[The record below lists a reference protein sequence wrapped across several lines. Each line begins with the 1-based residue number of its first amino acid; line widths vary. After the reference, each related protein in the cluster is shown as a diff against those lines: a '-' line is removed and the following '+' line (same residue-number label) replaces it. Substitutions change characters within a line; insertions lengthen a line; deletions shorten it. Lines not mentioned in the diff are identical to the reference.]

1 MNKLTIGIIS
11 AVTAFNLSV
20 LAKALADEKP
30 HLTLQTSFDRDGN
43 PKGQLSGANF
53 PSNLSIPLQS
63 SNDLQNWQS
72 HTYAKT
78 DKNGDIMPLTINYD
92 ENKTGFI
99 RGSSIDPVVREYQ
112 MGFTT
117 WPYEATLD
125 AINNNGLF
133 ISQNSDIIS
142 YHFQGGIPYIH
153 ADRPTP
159 KTLLEYPDFVQNHV
173 NLQIRS
179 TNPRKTY
186 LAVDPINSLRNGI
199 ALNWNENGMMQPR
212 TDKWENIRFND
223 LEFIN
228 AYLNFARML
237 IDEFEPDYFNFGTE
251 ATDLAL
257 ASTEKFD
264 DFIEFWGYTYTVLKS
279 EYPDLKLMVSAALKS
294 PDTTEMQ
301 TVGTIMNLMEDYVDM
316 YGISTYPYAFYN
328 HEDRGNPDTLPA
340 DWLTQV
346 LQYTAAPLA
355 ITETS
360 WPAENI
366 NIQNDFDLQVTST
379 PEDQY
384 KYIRELFE
392 EVNRIN
398 AAFVI
403 WFTAA
408 DYDRLGQTSDLSKIW
423 EDTGILDQN
432 LVARPAYTEWNRLQQ
447 QPFTPQN

>member
-1 MNKLTIGIIS
+1 
-11 AVTAFNLSV
+11 
-20 LAKALADEKP
+20 
-30 HLTLQTSFDRDGN
+30 
-43 PKGQLSGANF
+43 
-53 PSNLSIPLQS
+53 
-63 SNDLQNWQS
+63 
-72 HTYAKT
+72 
-78 DKNGDIMPLTINYD
+78 
-92 ENKTGFI
+92 
-99 RGSSIDPVVREYQ
+99 
-112 MGFTT
+112 
-117 WPYEATLD
+117 
-125 AINNNGLF
+125 
-133 ISQNSDIIS
+133 
-142 YHFQGGIPYIH
+142 
-153 ADRPTP
+153 
-159 KTLLEYPDFVQNHV
+159 
-173 NLQIRS
+173 
-179 TNPRKTY
+179 
-186 LAVDPINSLRNGI
+186 
-199 ALNWNENGMMQPR
+199 
-212 TDKWENIRFND
+212 
-223 LEFIN
+223 
-228 AYLNFARML
+228 ML

-340 DWLTQV
+340 DWLTKV